1 MILNNLV
8 NNWRNSGNCTE
19 FSQDSRAVIPKITK
33 TFDMFGIFFQENKDL
48 RRILTD
54 YGFEGY
60 PLRKDFPLSGYTE
73 VRYDDSVRRVVVEP
87 LELTQEFRLFD
98 FASPWDKK

>member
-1 MILNNLV
+1 
-8 NNWRNSGNCTE
+8 
-19 FSQDSRAVIPKITK
+19 
-33 TFDMFGIFFQENKDL
+33 MFGIFFQENKDL